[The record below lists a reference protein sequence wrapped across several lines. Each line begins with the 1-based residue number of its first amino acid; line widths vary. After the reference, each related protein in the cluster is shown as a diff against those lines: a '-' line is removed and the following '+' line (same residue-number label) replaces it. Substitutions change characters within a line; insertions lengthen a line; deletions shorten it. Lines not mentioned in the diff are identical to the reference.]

1 MSIKFTNLKIS
12 RARTIRP
19 DGYRFPE
26 GLNSGTPK
34 DIDHETVPFS
44 TGGTVTY
51 TPTKVV
57 HTFTGTGEL
66 RTFFTTN
73 YEQGNLY
80 EYIDSLDPLT
90 ADILLVGGG
99 GSGGTGTQNP
109 PNPGHYH
116 GGGGGAGG
124 LVYTSG
130 LSISKNQP
138 YIVVVGGGGNG
149 AYGSGT
155 PSAFGNN
162 VVGFPTHPFAG
173 ADCQTRP
180 QGYNGA
186 GYKAPNSPGEA
197 GSIISLGGGVGGAMN
212 HHGSP
217 GGSGGG
223 SGRSPTNPEPG
234 QGVSGQGN
242 NGFAGGGPGGGAAP
256 NPTTVPGV
264 PADQQNEACNGL
276 EYSISGSPV
285 YYAGGGGGAPH
296 QGSCNGIPGGY
307 GGGGK
312 GENAHSCIPQGIS
325 MPASD
330 KAGQINRGG
339 GGGGS
344 GVGSAGGTGGSG
356 IVVIAIDKT
365 TQISGFDIN

>member
-51 TPTKVV
+51 TPTQVV
-57 HTFTGTGEL
+57 HTFASGSSEF

-80 EYIDSLDPLT
+80 EYMDALNPLT

-99 GSGGTGTQNP
+99 GAGGSGTQQ

-130 LSISKNQP
+130 LSIGKNQP

-149 AYGSGT
+149 AWGTGT

-180 QGYNGA
+180 QGYNA
-186 GYKAPNSPGEA
+186 APYKAPSAPGEA
-197 GSIISLGGGVGGAMN
+197 GSIIALGGGVGGVFG

-223 SGRSPTNPEPG
+223 SGRQPSNPQPG
-234 QGVSGQGN
+234 QGVSGQGHE
-242 NGFAGGGPGGGAAP
+242 GFGGGGPGGGAAP
-256 NPTTVPGV
+256 YPTTVPGV
-264 PADQQNEACNGL
+264 PDDQQNGGCNRLG
-276 EYSISGSPV
+276 YSISGSPV

-296 QGSCNGIPGGY
+296 AGGSAGIAGGY
-307 GGGGK
+307 GGGGT
-312 GENAHSCIPQGIS
+312 GENTHSWYPQGFII
-325 MPASD
+325 PASD
-330 KAGQINRGG
+330 KAGKINRGG
-339 GGGGS
+339 GGGGA
-344 GVGSAGGTGGSG
+344 GVGSPGGTGGSG
-356 IVVIAIDKT
+356 IVIIAIDRV
-365 TQISGFDIN
+365 TQINGFDIN